1 MIGGVPVGP
10 EHTKFIRKVN
20 TANVKIFMND
30 MRVKGVHTLK
40 FQNINKVNCIVI
52 HKIYIKLF

>member
-20 TANVKIFMND
+20 AANVKVFMND
-30 MRVKGVHTLK
+30 MRVKGLHTLK
-40 FQNINKVNCIVI
+40 FQNINKVNNII
-52 HKIYIKLF
+52 IRKIYIKLF